1 MDPVGEFALMILGP
15 SAGRRTSLVSHV
27 ETLGPKD
34 PDRLHTLTYCAPSW
48 LVYAEGSET
57 ETGASVAETTVLF
70 LNRRVLQPLLVST
83 IEVLHSDC
91 KQDTIA
97 ATQL

>member
-48 LVYAEGSET
+48 LAYGEGSET

-70 LNRRVLQPLLVST
+70 FFLPESFA
-83 IEVLHSDC
+83 
-91 KQDTIA
+91 A
-97 ATQL
+97 ATGFHHRGAA